1 MCPEMVSWLSHLS
14 SWRGAPP
21 GDGLL
26 DGVGARS
33 WCPRPALAPAG
44 DEHVFGVGAGRR
56 VRRRVTWLSR
66 CARRCS
72 GGARCS
78 GQLVLAEDPRRVGGE
93 GDQQLELQTA
103 EPHSRSGDGDR
114 PGGAVDA
121 DLVDVQVAPRTVLLG
136 KLWES

>member
-1 MCPEMVSWLSHLS
+1 
-14 SWRGAPP
+14 
-21 GDGLL
+21 
-26 DGVGARS
+26 
-33 WCPRPALAPAG
+33 
-44 DEHVFGVGAGRR
+44 
-56 VRRRVTWLSR
+56 
-66 CARRCS
+66 
-72 GGARCS
+72 
-78 GQLVLAEDPRRVGGE
+78 VLAEDPRRVGGE